1 MNDDP
6 VTITLTHDQALVL
19 SAWLY
24 EAMMNSDR
32 LGSIITDRAVWSPI
46 YTISGTLETTLPEI
60 FAGDYADRLTAAQAR
75 LLEHVGPDDE
85 PPEDGP
91 ES

>member
-19 SAWLY
+19 SDWLY
-24 EAMMNSDR
+24 EAMMKSDR

-46 YTISGTLETTLPEI
+46 YTITGALDTTLPEL
-60 FAGDYADRLTAAQAR
+60 FAADYADRLAAARAR
-75 LLEHVGPDDE
+75 LLVLLGPGDASIEEAPE
-85 PPEDGP
+85 P
-91 ES
+91 